1 MTDFTRYSDI
11 ILAAY
16 RSHAKPQ
23 EVVQKKQEILDS
35 VCDYYCCTPNNVLFI
50 GFNPAIVNAD
60 DIYPKVYVTEVSDT
74 VLSFLD
80 KQGISYEY
88 IADGAGQEFDLVVAL
103 DEYLTFTDSD
113 IAQKEKIEF
122 VCGITKQIAVT
133 TVKDYKNQEYKD
145 REYSQPAVLRN
156 GDDLNT
162 FVEIHDWDFRQKN
175 SWNTSVYVL
184 NTQAPEFLG
193 TYQRRA
199 LFFKQMAKF
208 SLDTGAS
215 DFRVHKNLM
224 YKSVLKKNYEHVITV
239 FFDKR

>member
-1 MTDFTRYSDI
+1 MTDFAIYSDI

-16 RSHAKPQ
+16 QSHAKPQ

-35 VCDYYCCTPNNVLFI
+35 VCDYYRCTPESVLFI
-50 GFNPAIVNAD
+50 GFNPVLVNAD
-60 DIYPKVYVTEVSDT
+60 DLYSDVFVTEVT
-74 VLSFLD
+74 ENVREFLD
-80 KQGISYEY
+80 QQGVKYTYLETV
-88 IADGAGQEFDLVVAL
+88 AGQKFDLVVAL
-103 DEYLTFTDSD
+103 DEYFTFSDSD
-113 IAQKEKIEF
+113 DEQKAKIDA
-122 VCGITKQIAVT
+122 VCGMTSGVMVT

-156 GDDLNT
+156 GTELTT
-162 FVEIHDWDFRQKN
+162 FVEIHEWDFKQKN
-175 SWNTSVYVL
+175 SWSTMVYML
-184 NTQAPEFLG
+184 NTRSPEFLG
-193 TYQRRA
+193 TYKRRS

-239 FFDKR
+239 FFDN

>member
-1 MTDFTRYSDI
+1 MTDFASYSDV

-16 RSHAKPQ
+16 QSHAKPQ

-35 VCDYYCCTPNNVLFI
+35 VCDYYRCTPDSVLFI
-50 GFNPAIVNAD
+50 GFNPVIINAD
-60 DIYPKVYVTEVSDT
+60 DLYQSVYVTEVSDT
-74 VLSFLD
+74 VRSFLD
-80 KQGISYEY
+80 KQGIKYTYLESV
-88 IADGAGQEFDLVVAL
+88 AGQKFDLVVAL
-103 DEYLTFTDSD
+103 DEYFTFADSD
-113 IAQKEKIEF
+113 ESQKEKIDTI
-122 VCGITKQIAVT
+122 CSLTNSIMVT

-156 GDDLNT
+156 GDNLNT
-162 FVEIHDWDFRQKN
+162 FVEIHDWDFKQKN
-175 SWNTSVYVL
+175 SWSTMVYVL
-184 NTQAPEFLG
+184 NTWAPEFLG
-193 TYQRRA
+193 KYLRRA

-239 FFDKR
+239 FFDK

>member
-1 MTDFTRYSDI
+1 MTDFTIYSDI

-16 RSHAKPQ
+16 RCLAKPQ
-23 EVVQKKQEILDS
+23 EVVQKKQEILDV
-35 VCDYYCCTPNNVLFI
+35 VCEYYHCDPVSVLFV
-50 GFNPAIVNAD
+50 GFNPAIINAD
-60 DIYPKVYVTEVSDT
+60 DLYDEVCITEVSET
-74 VLSFLD
+74 VLAYLD
-80 KQGISYEY
+80 QQGIKYTY
-88 IADGAGQEFDLVVAL
+88 IADVSGKQFDLVIAL
-103 DEYLTFTDSD
+103 DEYFTFSDSD
-113 IAQKEKIEF
+113 ENQKKKIDF
-122 VCGITKQIAVT
+122 ACGITKQLLLT

-162 FVEIHDWDFRQKN
+162 FIEIHDWDFKQKN
-175 SWNTSVYVL
+175 SWTSMVYVL

-193 TYQRRA
+193 RYSRRA

-239 FFDKR
+239 FFDKQ